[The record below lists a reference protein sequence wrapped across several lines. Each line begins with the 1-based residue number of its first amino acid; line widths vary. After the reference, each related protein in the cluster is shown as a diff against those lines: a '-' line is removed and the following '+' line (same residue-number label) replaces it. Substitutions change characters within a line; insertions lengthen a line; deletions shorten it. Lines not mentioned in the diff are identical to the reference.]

1 MKKLSKKQLKA
12 VKGGEGDRQI
22 RVGSGGSLYIEQS
35 AV

>member
-12 VKGGEGDRQI
+12 VKGGEGGGVVVR
-22 RVGSGGSLYIEQS
+22 SGGLFIEQT